1 MADHKIKPDW
11 QEEFNHRAAILEYDG
26 GFSRRDAEE
35 EAGYWVDGQKRDWER
50 RHGKVPVVDISGG

>member
-1 MADHKIKPDW
+1 MNTSAEPDW
-11 QEEFNHRAAILEYDG
+11 QEEFDHRAAILEYDG

-50 RHGKVPVVDISGG
+50 RYAKVPVVDMSDG